1 MKMKLIFVFFVLF
14 AVMALAGCGR
24 SQDAPTAST
33 TPNTYL
39 PTIMY
44 DGKLYRST
52 FKGIEG
58 EFDQTEIIGNVSSTV
73 PLSQLPTENGQA
85 NFGDTDTPYA
95 MTESGLVVMFNG
107 EWTLF
112 SEDTNNAS

>member
-1 MKMKLIFVFFVLF
+1 MKKTFAFALFVLC

-24 SQDAPTAST
+24 SQDAPTAPT

-44 DGKLYRST
+44 DGKLYHLNS
-52 FKGIEG
+52 KGIVVDV
-58 EFDQTEIIGNVSSTV
+58 DQAEIIGYVSSTV
-73 PLSQLPTENGQA
+73 PLSQLPAENGQA

-95 MTESGLVVMFNG
+95 MTDLGLAVMFNS